1 MTGLWQRGARTLAA
15 LAVVSLCGSAAC
27 SSGEG
32 TGEVRSPM
40 LRASPCFEGAYDLK
54 PSFFAS
60 NPYRN
65 SQSLR
70 VQRGDDLV
78 ENSDGIEL
86 LVDDTAL
93 VRRSLGVPLE
103 VGLGKGVSPPG
114 VPVEGDPDPP
124 IVHLTLYLHQTCH
137 GENVALYA
145 VSGTITFTAL
155 FIGDRN
161 EDDAAD
167 KLTEATFD
175 VQVGDPR
182 LAAPGE
188 RLPPEEARSQLTGKF
203 RFYFE
208 RAQGAQPFP

>member
-1 MTGLWQRGARTLAA
+1 MSVRAPLRRLVALVATGVLA
-15 LAVVSLCGSAAC
+15 SAAC
-27 SSGEG
+27 SNGEG

-40 LRASPCFEGAYDLK
+40 LRAAPCFEGAYDLK
-54 PSFFAS
+54 PTFFAS

-86 LVDDTAL
+86 LIDDTAR
-93 VRRSLGVPLE
+93 VRSELGVPLK

-114 VPVEGDPDPP
+114 VPVEADPDPP
-124 IVHLTLYLHQTCH
+124 IVHLALYLHQTCH
-137 GENVALYA
+137 GENIALYA
-145 VSGTITFTAL
+145 VSGTITFSAL

-161 EDDAAD
+161 EDDAAN

-188 RLPPEEARSQLTGKF
+188 RLPPEEARSQLTGTF